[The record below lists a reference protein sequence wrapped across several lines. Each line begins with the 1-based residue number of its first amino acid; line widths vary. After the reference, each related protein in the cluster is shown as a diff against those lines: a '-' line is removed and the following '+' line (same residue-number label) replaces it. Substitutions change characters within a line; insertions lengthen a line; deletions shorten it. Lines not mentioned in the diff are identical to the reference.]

1 MIETP
6 PHIKLLMKIEEMIN
20 LVDFETA
27 AGIGQPM
34 QVRHSR
40 NRKPARSERPLLSII
55 FVADDVR
62 PDDVNRNAWE
72 VVREMTVDLQVDLD
86 LDTETSFEDP
96 TGLLYL
102 SMCLAA
108 ATNALK
114 DPEQPVFLQG
124 KCDWINVG
132 SIDPEERST
141 PDVGRMTRAL
151 SVLYRVRS
159 DDANVLLADGENG

>member
-1 MIETP
+1 METP
-6 PHIKLLMKIEEMIN
+6 PHIKLLLAI
-20 LVDFETA
+20 ETA
-27 AGIGQPM
+27 INTVNFAVDAGVAGM

-55 FVADDVR
+55 FVSDDPR
-62 PDDVNRNAWE
+62 PDELDRNSWE
-72 VVREMTVDLQVDLD
+72 VVREMIVDLQVDLD
-86 LDTETSFEDP
+86 LSTEASDADP

-102 SMCLAA
+102 SLCLAA
-108 ATNALK
+108 AIKSLK
-114 DPEQPVFLQG
+114 HPDQPLYLGG
-124 KCDWINVG
+124 KCDWINAG

-159 DDANVLLADGENG
+159 DDANVLLGLGENG